1 MSLENNIKLVEIN
14 ENKKYILDNLVS
26 LYLHDLSEFAD
37 DLKVNEEGKF
47 VYGGLEYYFKI
58 EELTAFFIYYK
69 EEIAGFVL
77 LNRGKYAGGEAD
89 YSIHELFVLKP
100 FRKKGVAT
108 KAIQKVLE
116 MYKGRYKIEQLE
128 ENKLAIS
135 FWKSFYKSNNI
146 KYEEKMEVIDDLK
159 CYTQV
164 FNC

>member
-1 MSLENNIKLVEIN
+1 
-14 ENKKYILDNLVS
+14 
-26 LYLHDLSEFAD
+26 
-37 DLKVNEEGKF
+37 
-47 VYGGLEYYFKI
+47 
-58 EELTAFFIYYK
+58 
-69 EEIAGFVL
+69 
-77 LNRGKYAGGEAD
+77 
-89 YSIHELFVLKP
+89 
-100 FRKKGVAT
+100 
-108 KAIQKVLE
+108 